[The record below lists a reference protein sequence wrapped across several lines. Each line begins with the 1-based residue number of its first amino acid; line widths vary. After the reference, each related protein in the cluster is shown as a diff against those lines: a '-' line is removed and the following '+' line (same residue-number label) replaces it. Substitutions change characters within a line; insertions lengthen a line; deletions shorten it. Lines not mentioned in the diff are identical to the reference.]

1 MREGPRFTLDRS
13 IWCTGRA
20 HLRQG
25 VTVHFGIVG
34 DSVSTKRHASP
45 QDNGV
50 PSPVEWDCG
59 TISSSSETA
68 LMARLTGPDWIDELP
83 WVLLGIRT
91 VPKEDLGCSSAE
103 MVYGAPLTVPG
114 DFLPRGQDTDDVAH
128 FLPRLRETVRKLAPR
143 PPVPHGTK
151 PSSVPTAF
159 RVRQA
164 RQSPPAA
171 HAALRGP
178 LQGVAARR

>member
-1 MREGPRFTLDRS
+1 MCEGPRFTLDRS

-25 VTVHFGIVG
+25 VTVHFGIV
-34 DSVSTKRHASP
+34 DDTVSAKRHAST

-50 PSPVEWDCG
+50 PSPFEWDCG
-59 TISSSSETA
+59 TISSSSV

-91 VPKEDLGCSSAE
+91 VPKEDLECSSAE

-114 DFLPRGQDTDDVAH
+114 DFLPRGQDTDVIAH
-128 FLPRLRETVRKLAPR
+128 FLPRFRETVRKLAPR

-151 PSSVPTAF
+151 PSSVPTALADSRF
-159 RVRQA
+159 VFVR
-164 RQSPPAA
+164 RDSHHPP
-171 HAALRGP
+171 LTPPYEGP
-178 LQGVAARR
+178 Y